1 MPGGVHAVLLC
12 RCHNLRIIVCVLP
25 GDPVPPLFDLLHRM
39 QGSPQRSLLRRSMPC
54 QCQPCHGAF
63 CLHVCMEGASGSM
76 CRHGGQCCCQTWL
89 SICSRAASVVSK
101 SCAVLRAGMAAARPP
116 SIARFPNRV
125 LLRSDGAA
133 TSLCAEKIVDASSRL
148 SLGAV
153 QLCSHLCVLS
163 YRVRLN
169 GSSTRPARFR
179 SSFGTAIMRST
190 ALNDGY
196 ITLRTSFSK
205 HWLSRHVPGFLL
217 RHHLSRYEGQI
228 YAPFGGLGHV

>member
-1 MPGGVHAVLLC
+1 MC
-12 RCHNLRIIVCVLP
+12 
-25 GDPVPPLFDLLHRM
+25 M
-39 QGSPQRSLLRRSMPC
+39 
-54 QCQPCHGAF
+54 HG
-63 CLHVCMEGASGSM
+63 C
-76 CRHGGQCCCQTWL
+76 QCCCQTWL
-89 SICSRAASVVSK
+89 CICSRAASVVSK

-116 SIARFPNRV
+116 SIARFPKRV

-190 ALNDGY
+190 ALNAVY
-196 ITLRTSFSK
+196 MTHRTSVSK
-205 HWLSRHVPGFLL
+205 HWLSRHVPGALL
-217 RHHLSRYEGQI
+217 RHRLSRYEGQI
-228 YAPFGGLGHV
+228 YAPFDGLGHVCNDTRKRGKGHVDSYDTRPPRPCVVEIVKTWITGRFPSLTFNLEALFVR